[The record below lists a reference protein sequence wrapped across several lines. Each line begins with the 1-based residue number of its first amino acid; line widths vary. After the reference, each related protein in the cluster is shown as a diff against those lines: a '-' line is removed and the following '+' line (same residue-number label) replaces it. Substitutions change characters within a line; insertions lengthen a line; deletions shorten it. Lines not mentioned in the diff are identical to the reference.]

1 VTEEVTEEVVIE
13 EVKEVTEEVVI
24 GEVRGV
30 GIEVVLG
37 GVEDPVLLGKDAVV
51 IAAAM
56 NDCCNI
62 SLMLLDE

>member
-1 VTEEVTEEVVIE
+1 MTEVTEVVVIE
-13 EVKEVTEEVVI
+13 EVREVTEV
-24 GEVRGV
+24 
-30 GIEVVLG
+30 VVLG